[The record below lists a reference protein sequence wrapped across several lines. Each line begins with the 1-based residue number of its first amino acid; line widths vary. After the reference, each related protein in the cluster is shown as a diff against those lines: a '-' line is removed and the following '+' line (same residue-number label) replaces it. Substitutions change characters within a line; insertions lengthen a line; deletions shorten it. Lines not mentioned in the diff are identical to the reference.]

1 MLREN
6 SRKSQKKEVSSR
18 QSYKYGSASDIRR
31 ALKSHDETSL
41 LEGVFAHLHIPDP
54 LIHRPGYGL

>member
-41 LEGVFAHLHIPDP
+41 LEGVFAH
-54 LIHRPGYGL
+54 